1 MIPSIL
7 RKYILHHRKR
17 HALRKILNFLTKQ
30 NKPLPICIYDIGAR
44 WGISHP
50 YDALNI
56 YPEFISVGF
65 EPDPK
70 EAAQL
75 RNKNAFSKVC
85 ETALGRTNEN
95 RTLYIAKEPGSS
107 SIFIPNPI
115 EIGRHTDWDGYR
127 TVNQLPITVHPLDEV
142 IVNQNL
148 PIPNYI
154 KIDCEGAEG
163 EILEGAQ
170 STMKNITGLTFEA
183 RWRDFYNGGATLPH
197 LVENLMNQG
206 LICLKM
212 DQIGSYFG
220 SVMMFDVSMV
230 RHPETIRS
238 EQEFF
243 YTIIFALLHD
253 NWQFARHVAQTCRF
267 ASNHK
272 IINQVFRIKNN
283 TQCQYGA

>member
-1 MIPSIL
+1 MMPPII
-7 RKYILHHRKR
+7 RKYILHYRKR
-17 HALRKILNFLTKQ
+17 HALSKILRFLASQ
-30 NKPLPICIYDIGAR
+30 GEPFPLCIYDIGAR
-44 WGISHP
+44 WGISRP
-50 YDALNI
+50 YDALNV
-56 YPEFISVGF
+56 YPGLVSVGF

-70 EAAQL
+70 EAAEL

-85 ETALGRTNEN
+85 ETALGRANEK

-127 TVNQLPITVHPLDEV
+127 TVDQIPITVQPLDEV
-142 IVNQNL
+142 IINQKL
-148 PIPNYI
+148 PTPNYM

-163 EILEGAQ
+163 EILEGARC
-170 STMKNITGLTFEA
+170 TMEKITGLTFEA
-183 RWRDFYNGGATLPH
+183 RWRDFYDGGATLPR

-206 LICLKM
+206 FICLKM

-230 RHPETIRS
+230 RHPENIHS
-238 EQEFF
+238 EREFF
-243 YTIIFALLHD
+243 YTIVFALLHD

-267 ASNHK
+267 TSHCDML
-272 IINQVFRIKNN
+272 NQIFRVKNN
-283 TQCQYGA
+283 TRL